1 MKYIL
6 IIFLISNYF
15 TSFSQINNPSTIS
28 KIDPVEKTQ
37 NTDVLNE
44 TTSINEIKKSN
55 TQKKIKSTD
64 PKSNEPNYP
73 ISKWIGLAASL
84 ISILAFFIPI
94 YRYLSQKREEQ
105 KDKRFITY
113 HKLIADLVNAPGG
126 MLDRQI
132 AIVFEFRNFPD
143 YFDLSKRIITDLKE
157 QWKKLDG
164 NERLITEMEF
174 ALKHIVLKTKW
185 HNRWVYIIFGI
196 K

>member
-1 MKYIL
+1 
-6 IIFLISNYF
+6 
-15 TSFSQINNPSTIS
+15 
-28 KIDPVEKTQ
+28 
-37 NTDVLNE
+37 
-44 TTSINEIKKSN
+44 
-55 TQKKIKSTD
+55 
-64 PKSNEPNYP
+64 
-73 ISKWIGLAASL
+73 
-84 ISILAFFIPI
+84 
-94 YRYLSQKREEQ
+94 
-105 KDKRFITY
+105 
-113 HKLIADLVNAPGG
+113 